1 MDEFEVIDYPSY
13 NELKREA
20 ENDFSIYGDVDQYT
34 NKFESIHMLNSDF
47 KVGLAYCYTGLKPKI
62 MEVNGT
68 KLFIGFDKT
77 ILCVDPYANQLL
89 REKRGTSLFYDFI
102 KAEEYGLLVAIYE
115 LYLIVM
121 DYEGE
126 DVWEIGFRDIIE
138 DLTKVGGILKVK
150 CADGESFSFDIK
162 NGQFIAN

>member
-1 MDEFEVIDYPSY
+1 MDEFEIIDYSSY

-20 ENDFSIYGDVDQYT
+20 ENDFSIYGNVDQYT

-47 KVGLAYCYTGLKPKI
+47 KVGLAYSYTGLKPKI
-62 MEVNGT
+62 VEVNGT

-77 ILCVDPYANQLL
+77 ILCVDQYANQLL
-89 REKRGTSLFYDFI
+89 QEKKGTSLFYDFI
-102 KAEEYGLLVAIYE
+102 KVEEYGLLIAIYE

-138 DLTKVGGILKVK
+138 DFSKDGGILKVK
-150 CADGESFSFDIK
+150 CADGESFSFNIK
-162 NGQFIAN
+162 NGQFIAD

>member
-1 MDEFEVIDYPSY
+1 MDEFEIIDYSSY

-20 ENDFSIYGDVDQYT
+20 ENDFSIYGNVDQYT
-34 NKFESIHMLNSDF
+34 NRFESIHMLKSDF
-47 KVGLAYCYTGLKPKI
+47 KVGLAYSYTGLKPKI
-62 MEVNGT
+62 VEVNRT

-77 ILCVDPYANQLL
+77 VLCVDQYANQLL
-89 REKRGTSLFYDFI
+89 QEKKSTSLFYDFI
-102 KAEEYGLLVAIYE
+102 KVEEYGLLIAIYE

-138 DLTKVGGILKVK
+138 DFTKGGDILKVK
-150 CADGESFSFDIK
+150 CADGECFSFDVK